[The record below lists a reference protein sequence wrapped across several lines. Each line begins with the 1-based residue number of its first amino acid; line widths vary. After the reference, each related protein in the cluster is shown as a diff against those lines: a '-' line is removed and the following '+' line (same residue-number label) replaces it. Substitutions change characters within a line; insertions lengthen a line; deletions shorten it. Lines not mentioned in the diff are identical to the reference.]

1 MVGRVNVGGF
11 NVGGSEIK
19 NISGTFTASNSSSQ
33 TSFTV
38 TGVEFTPKVIVVM
51 MTGSN
56 TYDHDGNATGSAHC
70 LSFQMI
76 DLINNVKFAQEF
88 RSDLA
93 DFTYIFSTSAGGAS
107 YNDNDNVLTVTSGSI
122 GYSEVETSGIRPS
135 TWGTYKYYIYGI

>member
-1 MVGRVNVGGF
+1 MVGRVNVGGS
-11 NVGGSEIK
+11 NKIK

-51 MTGSN
+51 MTTAN
-56 TYDHDGNATGSAHC
+56 IDDLDATGSSSC

-76 DLINNVKFAQEF
+76 DLINNVKFIQSF
-88 RSDLA
+88 RSDLH
-93 DFTYIFSTSAGGAS
+93 DFSYIYSTSDGGAS
-107 YNDNDNVLTVTSGSI
+107 YNNNILTVTSGSI
-122 GYSEVETSGIRPS
+122 GYSEVATSGVRPS

>member
-1 MVGRVNVGGF
+1 MVGRVNVA
-11 NVGGSEIK
+11 GSKIK

-51 MTGSN
+51 MTNANINDLDGDAFGS
-56 TYDHDGNATGSAHC
+56 SSC

-76 DLINNVKFAQEF
+76 DLINNVKFIQEF

-107 YNDNDNVLTVTSGSI
+107 YNDNILTVTSGNI
-122 GYSEVETSGIRPS
+122 GYSEVATSGVRPS

>member
-1 MVGRVNVGGF
+1 MVGRVNVGGS
-11 NVGGSEIK
+11 NKIK

-76 DLINNVKFAQEF
+76 DLINNVKFIQSF
-88 RSDLA
+88 RSDLH
-93 DFTYIFSTSAGGAS
+93 DFSYIYSTSDGGAS
-107 YNDNDNVLTVTSGSI
+107 YNNNILTVTSGST
-122 GYSEVETSGIRPS
+122 GYSEIPSGLRPS
-135 TWGTYKYYIYGI
+135 VWGTYKYYIYGI

>member
-1 MVGRVNVGGF
+1 
-11 NVGGSEIK
+11 
-19 NISGTFTASNSSSQ
+19 
-33 TSFTV
+33 
-38 TGVEFTPKVIVVM
+38 

-76 DLINNVKFAQEF
+76 DLINNVKFIQEF

-107 YNDNDNVLTVTSGSI
+107 YNDNILTVTSGNI
-122 GYSEVETSGIRPS
+122 GYSEVATSGVRPS